1 MNFMN
6 NELRMHP
13 NRGRTA
19 NRTVCHAVVFVVLCC
34 ACFESSQGQS
44 PVLFREQVAPL
55 LQEHCVACHGAKRAE
70 GGYRL
75 DTVEQMLRPGDGG
88 NSPVIAMKSA
98 DSEIVQRVRSHDLDL
113 RMPADSDPLDPAAID
128 ILARW
133 MDEGAQ
139 LEGIP
144 VNEPMWSII
153 PPITY
158 GPAPEHYPNAFPIT
172 SIAFSVDGL
181 QVMTSGYHEI
191 LVWNV
196 ADGGLARRL
205 GNQVERSSTLLALQQ
220 GAMLAIAGGTPGS
233 SGEVRL
239 VDSASGQIQ
248 GVLAR
253 SNDMVLDVVIRPGKN
268 EMAVALADNT
278 IRLIDL
284 DRNEQRRMIAS
295 HADWV
300 TQLAYSDD
308 GKRLGSASRDK
319 SAKVYDAESGDLLVS
334 YPGHAAAVRGIAAIG
349 DGAQWMTVGADNN
362 WHRWEV
368 EGAKKVAELP
378 LGGEP
383 AKLLKSG
390 TMVFAMCSDKR
401 ALRIDLDKNAIATQQ
416 VGHENWVISAAY
428 HPTSNLLATGSLD
441 GSICL
446 WNAADGALVRSW
458 VARP

>member
-1 MNFMN
+1 MDIMNIELPR
-6 NELRMHP
+6 NE
-13 NRGRTA
+13 NRSRVVI
-19 NRTVCHAVVFVVLCC
+19 RTVCIAVLIVLGCVC
-34 ACFESSQGQS
+34 VNASHGQS
-44 PVLFREQVAPL
+44 PVLFREHVAPL

-70 GGYRL
+70 GGFRL

-88 NSPVIAMKSA
+88 NAPVIAMKSL

-113 RMPADSDPLDPAAID
+113 RMPADSEPLDAAAID
-128 ILARW
+128 TLARW
-133 MDEGAQ
+133 MDEGAH

-144 VNEPMWSII
+144 VNEPLWSIS

-158 GPAPEHYPNAFPIT
+158 GPAPEHYPNAFPVT
-172 SIAFSVDGL
+172 SVAFSLDGQ

-196 ADGGLARRL
+196 ADGGLARRI
-205 GNQVERSSTLLALQQ
+205 GNQVERSSTIVALQQ
-220 GAMLAIAGGTPGS
+220 GTVLAIAGGTPGS

-239 VDSASGQIQ
+239 VDFASGQLQ
-248 GVLAR
+248 RVLAR
-253 SNDMVLDVVIRPGKN
+253 TNDMVLDIAIRPGKN

-284 DRNEQRRMIAS
+284 DRHEPLRMIAS

-349 DGAQWMTVGADNN
+349 DGAQWMTVGADNK

-390 TMVFAMCSDKR
+390 TMVFSTSSDKR
-401 ALRIDLDKNAIATQQ
+401 ALRIDLEKNAIATQQ
-416 VGHENWVISAAY
+416 LGHEDWVISAAY

-441 GSICL
+441 GSVRI

-458 VARP
+458 NARP